1 MEMKKIVFMI
11 VAFVLSLSLVAPGP
25 AWSKSSSEVS
35 SKAVKSAEAEAQDQ
49 QAKVIKEAVDALFL
63 THQVLRDLDKKDQDQ
78 AVKDLEKAIGKLEV
92 VLANSEAPAMLPIDT
107 SVVAVE
113 YLGDLKSVRENLVL
127 VRKYLKD
134 SKVQAARRLLDK
146 LRSEIDVV
154 TVSLPL
160 ASYPQALKLAARYLH
175 EEKADEARDVLEMAL
190 TTLVRD
196 EVVIPVPLLKAEA
209 LVEEARK
216 VAKKDKDQALKHLDA
231 ARNELKLAEALG
243 YASTSDTTYKMLD
256 EAVASV
262 EKEIKG
268 KNRAEKLFAALKEK
282 LKEFKA
288 RAVKTFS
295 GVKGDK

>member
-1 MEMKKIVFMI
+1 MKKVMIVFTM
-11 VAFVLSLSLVAPGP
+11 VVMLLTAVTP
-25 AWSKSSSEVS
+25 AVWAETSAQVS
-35 SKAVKSAEAEAQDQ
+35 SQAVKNAKVAACDQ
-49 QAKVIKEAVDALFL
+49 QTAVIKEAVDALLL
-63 THQVLRDLDKKDQDQ
+63 THQVLADLDKKDSDL

-92 VLANSEAPAMLPIDT
+92 VLADKKAPAMLPIDS

-113 YLGDLKSVRENLVL
+113 YLGDLKSIRENLAL

-134 SKVQAARRLLDK
+134 GEIQAARRLLDK

-160 ASYPQALKLAARYLH
+160 ISYPQALKLAARYLH
-175 EEKADEARDVLEMAL
+175 EEKVDEARDILEMAL
-190 TTLVRD
+190 NTLVRD
-196 EVVIPVPLLKAEA
+196 EIIIPVPLLKAEA

-216 VAKKDKDQALKHLDA
+216 VAKKDKEQALKHLDA

-243 YASTSDTTYKMLD
+243 YASSSDTTYKMLD
-256 EAVASV
+256 DAVSSV

-268 KNRAEKLFAALKEK
+268 KNRAEKLFASLKEK

-288 RAVKTFS
+288 KAIKTFS